1 MNKKFTSTLIGSLFV
16 VFAINNCSQE
26 PDFDELVRQ
35 GTNSGI
41 ENNELFLRYE
51 LGMTRDDF
59 FAVSWEMNKEEIISG
74 LVKIEYEF
82 DELKSTALKSFYP
95 EFNNDRISKMP
106 VYIHYTSW
114 APWNR
119 DLSSD
124 SLVVDL
130 KEYYENNHKAHFKDV
145 YVPSIEKNALVS
157 VRGNQAILIYPI
169 SDMVARLEF
178 MDLNSI
184 AGS

>member
-1 MNKKFTSTLIGSLFV
+1 MKKKFIYTTISTLFI
-16 VFAINNCSQE
+16 VFALTNCSQE
-26 PDFDELVRQ
+26 SDFDEMVKE
-35 GTNSGI
+35 GINSGI

-59 FAVSWEMNKEEIISG
+59 FAVSWEMNSEEIISG

-82 DELKSTALKSFYP
+82 DELENKAMMRFYP

-106 VYIHYTSW
+106 VDVNYVAW
-114 APWNR
+114 APWNQ
-119 DLSSD
+119 DLSAD

-130 KEYYENNHKAHFKDV
+130 KNYYEANNGADFKNV

-157 VRGNQAILIYPI
+157 VKGNQSIIIYPLT
-169 SDMVARLEF
+169 DMVARLEF
-178 MDLNSI
+178 TDLSSI
-184 AGS
+184 AGK